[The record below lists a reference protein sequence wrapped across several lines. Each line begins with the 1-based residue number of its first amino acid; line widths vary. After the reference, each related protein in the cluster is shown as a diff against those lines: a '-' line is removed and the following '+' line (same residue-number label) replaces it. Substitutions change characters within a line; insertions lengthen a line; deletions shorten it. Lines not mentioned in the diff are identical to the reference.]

1 MNLVSKRRIF
11 NQRFQHLKLHPI
23 DIGDK
28 LLITQYNFL
37 CLINTP
43 LKTKKKKKNAKE
55 FIKKIGRYSHR
66 FQPPFL
72 NNFLLLH
79 LLRGFHYKQLLHLLV
94 FVLLWFRQHNHQN
107 VKIAL
112 EISFCLRDSWWLETF
127 MWRLIHGNILGFP
140 GIFKDSHV

>member
-43 LKTKKKKKNAKE
+43 LKSQKKKKSAKE

-79 LLRGFHYKQLLHLLV
+79 LLRASTTNNCSICWFLFCFVSSSTITKLKCENSSRNRLLLKRLMV
-94 FVLLWFRQHNHQN
+94 IGDM
-107 VKIAL
+107 K
-112 EISFCLRDSWWLETF
+112 
-127 MWRLIHGNILGFP
+127 MWCDN
-140 GIFKDSHV
+140 